1 MASLKIELKPIG
13 IVHVEAGDEKVKASV
28 NGVPGIVEIFPE
40 YEQGL
45 KGLDGFSHVILIT
58 FLHKTGD
65 RERKTLLVKPRR
77 LVKYGFTLEELPL
90 IGVFATD
97 SPHRP
102 NPIGVSIV
110 ELTSVEGRFLR
121 VKGLDVFN
129 GTPVLD
135 LKPYTPDRVVQEVR
149 LPEWYA
155 SLLEKA
161 RRVAPGL
168 SDL

>member
-1 MASLKIELKPIG
+1 MAEFKIELKPIG
-13 IVHVEAGDEKVKASV
+13 VVHVEASDEEVKSSIS
-28 NGVPGIVEIFPE
+28 GVPGIVEIFPD
-40 YEQGL
+40 YEEGL
-45 KGLDGFSHVILIT
+45 KGLEGFSHIILVA
-58 FLHKTGD
+58 FLHKATD
-65 RERKTLLVKPRR
+65 RDRRTLLVKPRR
-77 LVKYGFTLEELPL
+77 LVKYGFKPEELPL

-110 ELTSVEGRFLR
+110 ELTSVSGRFLR

-135 LKPYTPDRVVQEVR
+135 LKPYTPGRIMRELR

-155 SLLEKA
+155 NLLEKV
-161 RRVAPGL
+161 RSVVPGL

>member
-1 MASLKIELKPIG
+1 MAEFRIEVKPIG
-13 IVHVEAGDEKVKASV
+13 VVHVEAGDEEVKKSV
-28 NGVPGIVEIFPE
+28 NGVPGVVEIFPE

-45 KGLDGFSHVILIT
+45 KGLEGFSHIILVT
-58 FLHKTGD
+58 FLHKTSDRD
-65 RERKTLLVKPRR
+65 RETLLVKPRR

-110 ELTSVEGRFLR
+110 ELARVEGRFLH

-135 LKPYTPDRVVQEVR
+135 LKPYTPGRVVREVR

-161 RRVAPGL
+161 RRVEPGL

>member
-1 MASLKIELKPIG
+1 MAEFKIELKPIG
-13 IVHVEAGDEKVKASV
+13 IVHVEAGDEEVKSSIS
-28 NGVPGIVEIFPE
+28 GVPGIVEIFPD
-40 YEQGL
+40 YEEGL
-45 KGLDGFSHVILIT
+45 KGLEGFSHIILVT
-58 FLHKTGD
+58 FLHKVID
-65 RERKTLLVKPRR
+65 RDRKTLLVKPRR
-77 LVKYGFTLEELPL
+77 LVKYGFKPEELPL
-90 IGVFATD
+90 VGVFATD

-102 NPIGVSIV
+102 NPLGVSIV
-110 ELTSVEGRFLR
+110 ELTSVSGRFLR

-135 LKPYTPDRVVQEVR
+135 LKPYTPGRIMRELR

-161 RRVAPGL
+161 RSVVPGL